1 MNAGARGIDYWNM
14 IFLDEMKK
22 KRQIDIGA
30 MEIVKM
36 NKGTTLFLDFS
47 KKNPCRNNRQTI
59 GKSKKNPGKQMDIPG
74 NTITDKQRV
83 LISFGRICAAISTT
97 IFYA

>member
-1 MNAGARGIDYWNM
+1 V
-14 IFLDEMKK
+14 IFFDETEKERK
-22 KRQIDIGA
+22 VNIGA

-36 NKGTTLFLDFS
+36 DKGTTLFLDFS
-47 KKNPCRNNRQTI
+47 KENPCRNNRQTI
-59 GKSKKNPGKQMDIPG
+59 GKSKKHPGKQMDIPG